1 VARSLDVGKL
11 DRALATHGLS
21 QASLAKQVGVTRAAV
36 SKWFRGESFPRPDK
50 LLKMALVVGLRYE
63 ELVSETAQNEPVV
76 AFRKKGAR
84 KTTEAH
90 VARAKD
96 MGRLLSRLVPYLP
109 SKPLT
114 DPPSLRE
121 PNLDYEYVQRA
132 ARDVREKIGV
142 AEAAPLEFRDLI
154 EHFER
159 FAVVLIAVFWGHRD
173 AHENALHIHLPE
185 SGTTWIY
192 LNLDSQSHDF
202 KFWMAHELGHV
213 ISPGLEGDEA
223 EDFADAFAA
232 ALVFPE
238 TYAATEYEALARK
251 GNPGSIINH
260 LKAAAERFMIS
271 PITVFEQVR
280 QYAQATGRPALALDR
295 RAIYPAATNFNKQFF
310 AIRETLFDSE
320 EPTASSYI
328 RKSEE
333 IFGTPFF
340 KALSGYL
347 RTAEAGAGYVQA
359 VLNTSLVDAKAITAE
374 LG

>member
-1 VARSLDVGKL
+1 MPRSLDSERL
-11 DRALATHGLS
+11 DRALAAQGLS
-21 QASLAKQVGVTRAAV
+21 QAALAKELGVTRAAV
-36 SKWFRGESFPRPDK
+36 SKWFRGEAFPRPDK
-50 LLKMALVVGLRYE
+50 LLKIALAVGLPYE
-63 ELVSETAQNEPVV
+63 ELVSENAGSEPVV

-96 MGRLLSRLVPYLP
+96 MGRLLTRLVAHLP
-109 SKPLT
+109 REPLT
-114 DPPSLRE
+114 DPPSLRD
-121 PNLDYEYVQRA
+121 PILDYEYIQRA
-132 ARDVREKIGV
+132 ARDVRERIGV
-142 AEAAPLEFRDLI
+142 AEAAPLEFGDLI

-159 FAVVLIAVFWGHRD
+159 FTAVLIPVFWGHRE

-185 SGTTWIY
+185 SRTTWIY

-213 ISPGLEGDEA
+213 ISPSLEGDEA

-238 TYAATEYEALARK
+238 SCAATEYEDLARK
-251 GNPGSIINH
+251 VNPGSIINH
-260 LKAAAERFMIS
+260 LKSVAERFMIS

-280 QYAQATGRPALALDR
+280 QYARATSQPALRLDR
-295 RAIYPAATNFNKQFF
+295 KAIYPAARNFNKQFYT
-310 AIRETLFDSE
+310 IRETLFDGE

-333 IFGTPFF
+333 IFRTSFF

-347 RTAEAGAGYVQA
+347 RSTEAGAGYVQA
-359 VLNTSLVDAKAITAE
+359 VLNTSLVDAKAIAAE

>member
-1 VARSLDVGKL
+1 MPRSLDASKL
-11 DRALATHGLS
+11 SDALAASGLS
-21 QASLAKQVGVTRAAV
+21 QAGLAKQLGVTRAAV

-50 LLKMALVVGLRYE
+50 LLKIALAVGLPYE
-63 ELVSETAQNEPVV
+63 ELVSETVPNEPVI

-90 VARAKD
+90 VGRAKD
-96 MGRLLSRLVPYLP
+96 MGRMLTRLVPHLP
-109 SKPLT
+109 GEPLT
-114 DPPSLRE
+114 DPPALRE
-121 PNLDYEYVQRA
+121 PNLDYEYLQRA

-142 AEAAPLEFRDLI
+142 AEAAPLEFGDLI
-154 EHFER
+154 GHFER
-159 FAVVLIAVFWGHRD
+159 FSVVLIPVFWGHRE
-173 AHENALHIHLPE
+173 AHENALHIHLPG

-192 LNLDSQSHDF
+192 LNLDSQTHDF

-213 ISPGLEGDEA
+213 ISPSLQGDEA

-238 TYAATEYEALARK
+238 ACAAAEYEILVRK
-251 GNPGSIINH
+251 VSAGSIINH
-260 LKAAAERFMIS
+260 LKAVSERLMIS

-280 QYAQATGRPALALDR
+280 QYARARHQPALALGR
-295 RAIYPAATNFNKQFF
+295 KAIYPAATNFNKQFYT
-310 AIRETLFDSE
+310 IRETLFDGE

-328 RKSEE
+328 KKSEE

-347 RTAEAGAGYVQA
+347 RDAEAGAGYVQA
-359 VLNTSLVDAKAITAE
+359 ILNTSLVDAKAITAE

>member
-1 VARSLDVGKL
+1 MNIIRSLI
-11 DRALATHGLS
+11 
-21 QASLAKQVGVTRAAV
+21 AKEIGVTRAAV

-50 LLKMALVVGLRYE
+50 LLQIALAVGLPYE
-63 ELVSETAQNEPVV
+63 ELVSETGRNEPVV
-76 AFRKKGAR
+76 AFRKKGPR

-90 VARAKD
+90 VARAKG
-96 MGRLLSRLVPYLP
+96 MGRLLARLVTYLP
-109 SKPLT
+109 REPLT
-114 DPPSLRE
+114 DPPSLRD
-121 PNLDYEYVQRA
+121 PQLDYEYVQLA
-132 ARDVREKIGV
+132 ARDVRKRIGV
-142 AEAAPLEFRDLI
+142 AEAAPLEFSDLI

-159 FAVVLIAVFWGHRD
+159 FAVVLIPVFWGHRE

-238 TYAATEYEALARK
+238 TCAATDYETLARK
-251 GNPGSIINH
+251 GNAGSIINH

-271 PITVFEQVR
+271 PITVFEQVH
-280 QYAQATGRPALALDR
+280 QYAHATDRRALALDR
-295 RAIYPAATNFNKQFF
+295 KAIYPAATNFNKQFYT
-310 AIRETLFDSE
+310 IRETLFDSE
-320 EPTASSYI
+320 ELTAPSYI

-347 RTAEAGAGYVQA
+347 RTAGAGAGYVQA
-359 VLNTSLVDAKAITAE
+359 ILNTALIDAKAITAE
-374 LG
+374 LS

>member
-1 VARSLDVGKL
+1 VPRSLDSERL
-11 DRALATHGLS
+11 DRALAAQGLS
-21 QASLAKQVGVTRAAV
+21 QAALAKELGVTRAAV

-50 LLKMALVVGLRYE
+50 LLKIALTVGLPYE
-63 ELVSETAQNEPVV
+63 ELVSENAGNEPLV

-96 MGRLLSRLVPYLP
+96 MGRLLTRLVPQLP
-109 SKPLT
+109 GEPLT
-114 DPPSLRE
+114 DPPSLRDPSLE
-121 PNLDYEYVQRA
+121 YEYVQRA
-132 ARDVREKIGV
+132 ARDVRERIGV
-142 AEAAPLEFRDLI
+142 AEEAPLEFSDLI

-159 FAVVLIAVFWGHRD
+159 FTAVLIPVFWGHRE
-173 AHENALHIHLPE
+173 AHENALHIHLPD

-213 ISPGLEGDEA
+213 ISPSLEGEEA

-238 TYAATEYEALARK
+238 RCAASEYEGLARK
-251 GNPGSIINH
+251 VNPGSLINH
-260 LKAAAERFMIS
+260 LKSVAERFMIS

-280 QYAQATGRPALALDR
+280 QYARATNRPALPLDR
-295 RAIYPAATNFNKQFF
+295 KAIYPAATNFNKQFYTV
-310 AIRETLFDSE
+310 RETLFDGE
-320 EPTASSYI
+320 EPTASGYI

-333 IFGTPFF
+333 IFSTPFF

-359 VLNTSLVDAKAITAE
+359 VLNTSLVDAKAVAAE

>member
-1 VARSLDVGKL
+1 VPRSLNLAKL
-11 DRALATHGLS
+11 EQAVATHGLS
-21 QASLAKQVGVTRAAV
+21 QATLAKQLGVTRAAV

-50 LLKMALVVGLRYE
+50 LLKIALAVGLPYE
-63 ELVSETAQNEPVV
+63 ELVSETVLNEPVV

-96 MGRLLSRLVPYLP
+96 MGRLLTRLVSHLP

-114 DPPSLRE
+114 DSPALRE
-121 PNLDYEYVQRA
+121 PKLEYDYIQRV
-132 ARDVREKIGV
+132 ARDVRERIGV
-142 AEAAPLEFRDLI
+142 AQTALIEFRKLV

-159 FAVVLIAVFWGHRD
+159 FSVVLIPVFWGHRE

-192 LNLDSQSHDF
+192 LNLDSKTHDF
-202 KFWMAHELGHV
+202 NFWMAHELGHI
-213 ISPGLEGDEA
+213 ISPTLGGDEA
-223 EDFADAFAA
+223 EDFADSFAA

-238 TYAATEYEALARK
+238 DCVVAEYEALSRK
-251 GNPGSIINH
+251 VNPGSIINH
-260 LKAAAERFMIS
+260 LKVVAERFMIS

-280 QYAQATGRPALALDR
+280 QYARETHRPALRLDPK
-295 RAIYPAATNFNKQFF
+295 AIYPVATNFSKQFYT
-310 AIRETLFDSE
+310 IRETLFDGE

-328 RKSEE
+328 KKSEE
-333 IFGTPFF
+333 LFSTQFF
-340 KALSGYL
+340 KTLSGYL
-347 RTAEAGAGYVQA
+347 RDAEAGAGYVQA
-359 VLNTSLVDAKAITAE
+359 VLNTSLVDAKAIAAE

>member
-1 VARSLDVGKL
+1 VPRSLDSERL
-11 DRALATHGLS
+11 DRALAAQGLS
-21 QASLAKQVGVTRAAV
+21 QATLAKELGVTRAAV
-36 SKWFRGESFPRPDK
+36 SKWFRGEAFPRPDK
-50 LLKMALVVGLRYE
+50 LLKIALAVGLPYE
-63 ELVSETAQNEPVV
+63 ELVAEEPGNEPIV

-84 KTTEAH
+84 KTTEVH

-96 MGRLLSRLVPYLP
+96 MGRLLTRLASHLP
-109 SKPLT
+109 GEPLT
-114 DPPSLRE
+114 DPPSLRD
-121 PNLDYEYVQRA
+121 PSLDYEYIQRA
-132 ARDVREKIGV
+132 TRDVRERIGV
-142 AEAAPLEFRDLI
+142 GEAAPLEFGDLI

-159 FAVVLIAVFWGHRD
+159 FTAVLIPVFWGHRE

-185 SGTTWIY
+185 SRTTWIY

-213 ISPGLEGDEA
+213 ISPSLEGDEA

-238 TYAATEYEALARK
+238 SCAATEYEALARK
-251 GNPGSIINH
+251 ANPGSIINH
-260 LKAAAERFMIS
+260 LKSVAERFMIS

-280 QYAQATGRPALALDR
+280 QYARATDRAPLPLDR
-295 RAIYPAATNFNKQFF
+295 KAIYPAATNFNKRFYT
-310 AIRETLFDSE
+310 IRETLFDGE

-333 IFGTPFF
+333 IFSTPFF
-340 KALSGYL
+340 TALSGYL

-359 VLNTSLVDAKAITAE
+359 VLNTSLVDAKAIAAE

>member
-1 VARSLDVGKL
+1 MPRSLDVAKL
-11 DRALATHGLS
+11 DRALTTQGLS
-21 QASLAKQVGVTRAAV
+21 QASLAKQIGVTRAAV

-50 LLKMALVVGLRYE
+50 LLKIALAVGLPYE
-63 ELVSETAQNEPVV
+63 ELVSQTVENEPIV

-84 KTTEAH
+84 KTTEVH

-96 MGRLLSRLVPYLP
+96 MGRLLIRLVPHLP
-109 SKPLT
+109 GEPLT
-114 DPPSLRE
+114 DPPSLRD
-121 PNLDYEYVQRA
+121 PSLDYEYIQRA
-132 ARDVREKIGV
+132 ARDVRERIGV
-142 AEAAPLEFRDLI
+142 AEEAPLEFSDLI
-154 EHFER
+154 QHFER
-159 FAVVLIAVFWGHRD
+159 FTAVLIPVFWGHRE

-185 SGTTWIY
+185 SRTTWIY

-213 ISPGLEGDEA
+213 ISPSLEGDDA

-238 TYAATEYEALARK
+238 TCAVTEYEALARK
-251 GNPGSIINH
+251 VNPGSIINH
-260 LKAAAERFMIS
+260 LKAVAERFMIS

-280 QYAQATGRPALALDR
+280 QYARATNQPALPLDR
-295 RAIYPAATNFNKQFF
+295 KAIYPAATNFT
-310 AIRETLFDSE
+310 IRETLFDSE

-333 IFGTPFF
+333 IFSTSFF

-347 RTAEAGAGYVQA
+347 RTEEVGAGYVQA
-359 VLNTSLVDAKAITAE
+359 VLNTSLVDAKAISAE